1 MTIRFMRLIVFSSIV
16 WVVAGSASAR
26 AQTRVSAP
34 GVDDVRL
41 NQIQVVG
48 THNSYHV
55 APTAEVMEQ
64 IADFHKSL
72 ARAVDYTHR
81 PFAEQFS
88 KLGIRQIE
96 LDVWADPV
104 GGLFAA
110 PFARQIL
117 KAKGKKLD
125 PDPDEGGVL
134 TKPGLKVLHFFDFDY
149 RSTAPTFKNAL
160 EQVKAWSKE
169 NPSHTPILIL
179 VELKDEPQQP
189 IPRYPVKFDR
199 TTIESVDKEI
209 LEVFDRSSLIAPD
222 DVRGKASTLR
232 EAILNNGWPALD
244 QCRGKVMFALDNE
257 GAIGDLYRADRP
269 SLEGRLMFASVDPE
283 APAAAWFKI
292 NDPIRD
298 YERIRSLVARGF
310 MVRTRADADTVEA
323 RKNDVERRDRAL
335 SSGAQFV
342 STDFPEP
349 RPEFSSYKVALHGG
363 AVARPNPVAKPKTRA
378 EIVDLEGKLK

>member
-1 MTIRFMRLIVFSSIV
+1 MAIQFMRLLMSSSIV
-16 WVVAGSASAR
+16 VGFAVSACIQAR
-26 AQTRVSAP
+26 AQSAA
-34 GVDDVRL
+34 GDGVRL

-64 IADFHKSL
+64 IADFNKSL
-72 ARAVDYTHR
+72 AQAVDYTHR

-96 LDVWADPV
+96 LDVWADPA
-104 GGLFAA
+104 GGLFAS
-110 PFARQIL
+110 PFARRIL

-125 PDPDEGGVL
+125 PDPNEGGVL
-134 TKPGLKVLHFFDFDY
+134 DKPGLKVLHFFDFDY
-149 RSTAPTFKNAL
+149 RTTAPTFKNAL

-169 NPSHTPILIL
+169 NPRHIPIMIL

-189 IPRYPVKFDR
+189 IPRYPVKFDK
-199 TTIESVDKEI
+199 TTIEFVDKEI
-209 LEVFDRSSLIAPD
+209 LEVFDRSDITTPD
-222 DVRGKASTLR
+222 DVRGKEPTLR
-232 EAILNNGWPALD
+232 GAIVKNGWPALD

-257 GAIGDLYRADRP
+257 GAIRDLYLADRP

-283 APAAAWFKI
+283 SPAAGWFKI
-292 NDPIRD
+292 NDSIID
-298 YERIRSLVARGF
+298 YDRIRSLVERGF
-310 MVRTRADADTVEA
+310 MVRTRADADTVQA

-349 RPEFSSYKVALHGG
+349 RPEFSPYKVVLPGG
-363 AVARPNPVAKPKTRA
+363 AVARPNPVAKPKTA
-378 EIVDLEGKLK
+378 PAIVDLEGKLR